1 MGCSTRD
8 NASFAI
14 ADPRP
19 MRWVQTRNLA
29 TVDNRIPRKPDDSNV
44 TLKPTIDR
52 RNPPKRLEMYS

>member
-29 TVDNRIPRKPDDSNV
+29 TVDNRIPRKPYDSNV
-44 TLKPTIDR
+44 TLKP
-52 RNPPKRLEMYS
+52 